1 MDSLSIAA
9 TDKITQLI
17 KSFTN
22 LNSYESLIDTIKI
35 GIDNIAKSD
44 STGLYLFD
52 EDENKLKLFYARG
65 FSAQEKEEAET
76 IRTMINEL
84 LNQYRNEDTN

>member
-1 MDSLSIAA
+1 MDSFSIASI
-9 TDKITQLI
+9 DKITRLV

-35 GIDNIAKSD
+35 SIDNITKSD

-52 EDENKLKLFYARG
+52 EDENKLKLFYAKG
-65 FSAQEKEEAET
+65 F
-76 IRTMINEL
+76 IYN
-84 LNQYRNEDTN
+84 Y

>member
-9 TDKITQLI
+9 IDKITQLI

-44 STGLYLFD
+44 ATGLYLFD
-52 EDENKLKLFYARG
+52 EDENKL
-65 FSAQEKEEAET
+65 
-76 IRTMINEL
+76 
-84 LNQYRNEDTN
+84 